1 MNFFKKLFSSSSS
14 QPTSSQYTFFV
25 KCNRCGEM
33 IEGHVD
39 LSNDLSLEYEEDHE
53 VYFVRKGLMG
63 SGRCFQQIE
72 VEMKFDSNK
81 QLLEQQIHG
90 GQFVS

>member
-1 MNFFKKLFSSSSS
+1 
-14 QPTSSQYTFFV
+14 
-25 KCNRCGEM
+25 M